1 MTGPDPPPI
10 TRYPH
15 SPSVQTLSPSF
26 VHPRFFP
33 KPESYNFLCHSAW
46 TLTDFLTVIDIF
58 LSLGILSLPVF
69 ITFFFFFWPL
79 CMACRILV
87 PQPGIE
93 SAPRQEEPRVL
104 TSGPPGKAH
113 LASSRFLTPG
123 LHLPTRTPLV
133 TSCWLAFALVLLRT
147 THSTQGGLLHP
158 CRQSRPLRPLLR
170 TVPGM
175 LRGYEGCRNEGPQ
188 TDQVA

>member
-58 LSLGILSLPVF
+58 LSLGILVSSSLYH
-69 ITFFFFFWPL
+69 FFFFFLATLHGMQDLSSSTRDWIRTPAGRAQSPNLWTTREVPSCLFQIPHSWAAPPHKNTTGHLLLAGLRPGASQNNPQHAGWLAPPL
-79 CMACRILV
+79 QA
-87 PQPGIE
+87 E
-93 SAPRQEEPRVL
+93 SASQ
-104 TSGPPGKAH
+104 
-113 LASSRFLTPG
+113 ASPENCSWDVAG
-123 LHLPTRTPLV
+123 
-133 TSCWLAFALVLLRT
+133 
-147 THSTQGGLLHP
+147 
-158 CRQSRPLRPLLR
+158 
-170 TVPGM
+170 
-175 LRGYEGCRNEGPQ
+175 LRGLP
-188 TDQVA
+188 